1 MDYPSSHGGILS
13 YTNDI
18 QHIPRYT
25 NGIPNALPHSM
36 KLQIGDRV
44 KLTGKFL
51 KSTGQRTGRAGLDTW
66 TIVGF
71 WGDGNRF
78 ALVNEPID
86 PTGYEDLAPADR
98 PKWRSIAVANLYKV
112 GMLTTENCP

>member
-1 MDYPSSHGGILS
+1 MAKP
-13 YTNDI
+13 
-18 QHIPRYT
+18 
-25 NGIPNALPHSM
+25 

-51 KSTGQRTGRAGLDTW
+51 KNTGQRTGSAGLDTW

-71 WGDGNRF
+71 WGDGDYAF
-78 ALVNEPID
+78 VSEPHACQSD
-86 PTGYEDLAPADR
+86 PTGYEDLAPEDR

-112 GMLTTENCP
+112 GTLTPDNCP

>member
-1 MDYPSSHGGILS
+1 M
-13 YTNDI
+13 
-18 QHIPRYT
+18 
-25 NGIPNALPHSM
+25 A

-51 KSTGQRTGRAGLDTW
+51 KNTGQRTGSAGLSEW

-71 WGDGNRF
+71 WSEGRM
-78 ALVNEPID
+78 ALVNEPAD
-86 PTGYEDLAPADR
+86 QTGYEDLAPEER

-112 GMLTTENCP
+112 GTLTTENCP